1 MQIIS
6 ILLLLFIPW
15 MSTWSCGPFYS
26 NEDYRFVLFEP
37 QLSHAPELAPLNY
50 NIKLSVLNE
59 SDPQK
64 KDYQRNCLEW
74 QQKLGG
80 RLTDIYNIQYGM
92 SADDFLYAY
101 RQHKWEDSKGNSFLD
116 ALLKP
121 ANKPFLDYMA
131 FAKQVEFNQFGEYD
145 PWETGNDNG
154 GTEQSRFLYRQGK
167 LAFAHTT
174 DPFLKERY
182 AFQLVK
188 LMYYGGGDWDALPA
202 FYDTY
207 LKGHRTIVAD
217 WGLLYYALNK
227 PDKEDKIAMMKL
239 LCEVFERSEEKKSY
253 VYTAIT
259 KYGLDNLL
267 KADPNIPAAWFM
279 RGLKEPGRGLLII
292 QGLHRAAPQY
302 QYLPMLVVRE
312 VNKIEDWV
320 MSPKVL
326 GFNPQIQERN
336 YNNKRYDHYEE
347 HAPDTS
353 YAYYAKKNLL
363 KDQAYLRT
371 VRTYLESIVSG
382 SDSNHLIYA
391 LAVAHLYNIDGEY
404 AKATAYLNTIDPGKN
419 KLYRRQW
426 ITEQLVATMH
436 TADIKSDA
444 VKTTFGVQLN
454 ELVQLGAKFRKE
466 QDVYADT
473 VDNGFSCLLLMLS
486 QQYEKQQDVI
496 TAGLLFQKADALVN
510 GYHGFVYEDDS
521 TKISYRKIS
530 YFDQHATP
538 AEIDSLLLFK
548 HTKQP
553 SVFGKFITPKV
564 WAPDD
569 FYKDLKLSLLVRQQR
584 FHEALAVAEKIN
596 PYFWRDNYAYSY
608 YLTHKYIGSADF
620 LVPGETKNNKAYS
633 MADKRAILKDIVLL
647 SDSLRQQPQNARL
660 YYRMGNALYNI
671 SYGGRCWMLANYGKG
686 NNAGYYYG
694 MGWDEYEHSD
704 LNRKYMANYYGC
716 DAAMAMYQK
725 ALANGAWQKELCAK
739 VLLMMSVCDKD
750 RAEYAKDRR
759 RSKGP
764 IYKYYPADDKVYHSP
779 YLDVLKQR
787 YGNTNMYA
795 ESKMMCPDVK

>member
-6 ILLLLFIPW
+6 ILLLLFVPW
-15 MSTWSCGPFYS
+15 MSTWSCGPFY
-26 NEDYRFVLFEP
+26 NNDDYRFVLFQP
-37 QLSHAPELAPLNY
+37 QLSNAPDLKVLNY
-50 NIKLSVLNE
+50 NINLSVLNE

-80 RLTDIYNIQYGM
+80 KLTDIFNIQYGM
-92 SADDFLYAY
+92 SPDDFLYAY
-101 RQHKWEDSKGNSFLD
+101 RQHKWEDSKENSFLH

-154 GTEQSRFLYRQGK
+154 GTEQIRFLYRQGK

-188 LMYYGGGDWDALPA
+188 LKYYGGGDWDALPA

-207 LKGHRTIVAD
+207 LKGHQTIVAD
-217 WGLLYYALNK
+217 WGLLYYAMNK
-227 PDKEDKIAMMKL
+227 PDKEDKIATMKL

-253 VYTAIT
+253 VYTAMT
-259 KYGLDNLL
+259 KYGLENLI
-267 KADPNIPAAWFM
+267 KADPNIPAAWFI
-279 RGLKEPGRGLLII
+279 RGLKEPGRALPII
-292 QGLHRAAPQY
+292 QGIHRIAPQY
-302 QYLPMLVVRE
+302 KYLPMLVVRE
-312 VNKIEDWV
+312 VNKVEDWV
-320 MSPKVL
+320 MSSQVL
-326 GFNPQIQERN
+326 GFNPRIPEQRYNEKHN
-336 YNNKRYDHYEE
+336 YNRNV
-347 HAPDTS
+347 PDTS
-353 YAYYAKKNLL
+353 YDYYAKKNRL

-371 VRTYLESIVSG
+371 VRNYLESIVSK
-382 SDSNHLIYA
+382 SDTNHLIYA

-404 AKATAYLNTIDPGKN
+404 AKATAYLHNIDPGKH

-426 ITEQLVATMH
+426 ITEQMVAYMH
-436 TADIKSDA
+436 TADINSEA

-454 ELVQLGAKFRKE
+454 ELVQLGAKLRKE

-510 GYHGFVYEDDS
+510 GYHGFAYEDDS

-530 YFDQHATP
+530 YFDQYAKP
-538 AEIDSLLLFK
+538 EEVNSLLEFK
-548 HTKQP
+548 HAKHKT
-553 SVFGKFITPKV
+553 VFEKFITPRV

-569 FYKDLKLSLLVRQQR
+569 FYKDLQLSLLVRQQR

-596 PYFWRDNYAYSY
+596 PYFWRDNYAYST
-608 YLTHKYIGSADF
+608 YLTHKHIASADY
-620 LVPGETKNNKAYS
+620 LVPGETKNNNTYT

-647 SDSLRQQPQNARL
+647 SDSLKQQPQNAGL

-686 NNAGYYYG
+686 GSADYWYG
-694 MGWDEYEHSD
+694 LGWKDYEHTK
-704 LNRKYMANYYGC
+704 LNRKYLGDYYGC
-716 DAAMAMYQK
+716 NAAMSMYQK
-725 ALANGAWQKELCAK
+725 ALANGNWQKELCAK

-750 RAEYAKDRR
+750 RDAYEKDRR
-759 RSKGP
+759 SSKGP
-764 IYKYYPADDKVYHSP
+764 IYKYYPGDEKVFHSR
-779 YLDVLKQR
+779 YLDVLKKQ
-787 YGNTNMYA
+787 YGHTNMYA